1 MNLADLFLIGVGL
14 SMDAFAVSVCKGL
27 GMTRINKKQCFLIAL
42 FFGGFQAL
50 MPLLGWVLGSAV
62 AGYVTKIDHWIA
74 FLLLA
79 YVGGKM
85 AFDAIKEWK
94 EDETPIALDLP
105 LPLKELVMLAIA
117 TSIDAFAVGITF
129 SFLTVNIWKAI
140 GIIGITTFVL
150 SGLGV
155 FLGNIFGSKLKSKAQ
170 LAGGIILIALGV
182 RILVTHLMGL
192 A

>member
-1 MNLADLFLIGVGL
+1 MNFVDLLLIGVGL

-50 MPLLGWVLGSAV
+50 MPLLGWFLGSTV
-62 AGYVTKIDHWIA
+62 ASYVSKIDHWIA
-74 FLLLA
+74 FALLG

-85 AFDAIKEWK
+85 AFDAIREWK

-105 LPLKELVMLAIA
+105 LPLKELTMLAIA

-140 GIIGITTFVL
+140 GIIGITTFLL
-150 SGLGV
+150 SALGV

-170 LAGGIILIALGV
+170 LAGGIILIALGI
-182 RILVTHLMGL
+182 RILVTHLLGL
-192 A
+192 S

>member
-1 MNLADLFLIGVGL
+1 MNIADLLLIGIGL

-74 FLLLA
+74 FFLLA

-170 LAGGIILIALGV
+170 LAGGIILIVLGI

>member
-1 MNLADLFLIGVGL
+1 MSYIDLFLIGVGL

-27 GMTRINKKQCFLIAL
+27 SMSRVNKKQCFLIAL

-50 MPLLGWVLGSAV
+50 MPLLGWLLGTTV
-62 AGYVTKIDHWIA
+62 VEYIRHFDHWIA
-74 FLLLA
+74 FVLLL

-85 AFDAIKEWK
+85 IVDAIREWK
-94 EDETPIALDLP
+94 DDDRPEYLDMP
-105 LPLKELVMLAIA
+105 LHLKELFLLAVA

-129 SFLTVNIWKAI
+129 SFLEVVIWTAI
-140 GIIGITTFVL
+140 AIIGVTTFVL
-150 SGLGV
+150 SAAGV
-155 FLGNIFGSKLKSKAQ
+155 YIGNLFGGKFKSKAQ
-170 LAGGIILIALGV
+170 LAGGIILIALGA